1 MLQGGDLAA
10 ALRMALEPHPAPTPG
25 PDDRLAAVL
34 APIVLDA
41 GPSLI
46 FTVRAEGLSR
56 HAGEISFPGG
66 LQDPGETLMHTAV
79 REAGEELGLTPASF
93 EVLGSLSPIHTSVSG
108 ILVVPFVALL
118 PTTPQLRP
126 NEAEIEEVLMLPVE
140 RLAEVEAV
148 VEYERPGGGTWRG
161 YAYEVDGHTV
171 WGATGWI
178 LHTLLDTIRS
188 QTAWAIP

>member
-1 MLQGGDLAA
+1 MLQGAELAA
-10 ALRMALEPHPAPTPG
+10 ALREALEPHPSPTPG
-25 PDDRLAAVL
+25 PNDRLAAVL
-34 APIVLDA
+34 APIVFDA

-66 LQDPGETLMHTAV
+66 LQDPGETLVETAI
-79 REAGEELGLTPASF
+79 REAGEEIGLAPAAF

-108 ILVVPFVALL
+108 ILVVPFVAIV
-118 PTTPQLRP
+118 PTTPELRP
-126 NEAEIEEVLMLPVE
+126 SEAEIEEVLMLPVE
-140 RLAEVEAV
+140 RLAQVEAS
-148 VEYERPGGGTWRG
+148 VEYERPGGGTWHG

-178 LHTLLDTIRS
+178 LHMLLDTIRLE
-188 QTAWAIP
+188 TAWAIP